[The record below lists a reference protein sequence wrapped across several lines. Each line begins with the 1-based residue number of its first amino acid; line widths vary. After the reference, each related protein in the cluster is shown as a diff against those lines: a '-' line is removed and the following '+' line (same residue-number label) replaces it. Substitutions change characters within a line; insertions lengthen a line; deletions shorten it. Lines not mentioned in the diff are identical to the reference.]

1 MDNMKNMGGMLK
13 QLRDMQKE
21 LVKAQKELAKQKLT
35 VEAAGGAIT
44 LTVTGDQKLDQIKI
58 SPEFLEAN
66 GAANLEKELK
76 KAFNK
81 ALEDSRE
88 MAQERL
94 GPLSQ
99 GLNF

>member
-1 MDNMKNMGGMLK
+1 MDNMKDMGGMLK
-13 QLRDMQKE
+13 QLRGMQKE
-21 LVKAQKELAKQKLT
+21 LVKAQKALAKET
-35 VEAAGGAIT
+35 ITSEAAGGGII
-44 LTVTGDQKLDQIKI
+44 LTVTGDQKIENIKI
-58 SPEFLEAN
+58 TPEFLEAN
-66 GAANLEKELK
+66 GASNLEKELK
-76 KAFNK
+76 KAFNQ